1 MIQLKL
7 KTSVQLNLKVMDF
20 YLFKKNVGKNISGK
34 YGAMHTSKV
43 AQKLFDSAKK
53 SAIDSLKTAS

>member
-1 MIQLKL
+1 
-7 KTSVQLNLKVMDF
+7 MDF
-20 YLFKKNVGKNISGK
+20 YLFKKNMGKNISGK